1 MYSLQSGSQQKRENM
16 TLYRRETSFSLSVA
30 KIKTRQH
37 VIKKLLNMFEVIL
50 EPHYKFFWYH
60 CWLILDAVIC
70 YGINHKGGD
79 RGIEEMREDS

>member
-50 EPHYKFFWYH
+50 EPHYKFF
-60 CWLILDAVIC
+60 
-70 YGINHKGGD
+70 
-79 RGIEEMREDS
+79 

>member
-1 MYSLQSGSQQKRENM
+1 MANKTCYPMRQKPSIAFSKPETIRSQNMYSLQSGSQQKRENM

-50 EPHYKFFWYH
+50 EPHYKFF
-60 CWLILDAVIC
+60 
-70 YGINHKGGD
+70 
-79 RGIEEMREDS
+79 